1 MSMTALSRQAFQ
13 YIGGGCT
20 TAMAEIASLV
30 LGGLPI
36 AIWALEKYMEPLQA
50 FHNYRTSIETFRTNL
65 ILQNR
70 QLQTTLCNLRLDN
83 EPSREELRKFFDT
96 KFSSISHEL
105 IFIVQR
111 MDDVTAGLLKS
122 LDINVNGKV

>member
-1 MSMTALSRQAFQ
+1 
-13 YIGGGCT
+13 
-20 TAMAEIASLV
+20 MAEIAGLV

-36 AIWALEKYMEPLQA
+36 AIWALEKYVEPLQA

-70 QLQTTLCNLRLDN
+70 QLQTTLCNLGLD
-83 EPSREELRKFFDT
+83 EPSREELRKCFDT

-122 LDINVNGKV
+122 LDIDVNGKV